1 MEHVWLVEIRL
12 KDWEPDIRGVGR
24 IVSFEEVIASNEI
37 GARHAGYEQFANRAM
52 YEPVMRRKLAS
63 YGITP
68 HNCCAPDAVQ
78 VA

>member
-24 IVSFEEVIASNEI
+24 IVSFEEVLANNEI
-37 GARHAGYEQFANRAM
+37 GARHAGFDQFESRAK
-52 YEPVMRRKLAS
+52 YEPAMRRKLES

-68 HNCCAPDAVQ
+68 RNCCAPDAVQ
-78 VA
+78 VS